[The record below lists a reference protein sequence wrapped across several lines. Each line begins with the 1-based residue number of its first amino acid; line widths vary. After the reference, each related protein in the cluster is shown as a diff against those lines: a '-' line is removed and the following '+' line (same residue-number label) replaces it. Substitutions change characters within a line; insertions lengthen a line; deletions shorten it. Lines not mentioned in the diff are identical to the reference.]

1 MIIGDNDI
9 AIYDMTWYDS
19 NVNRKFNLWLPYEN
33 KHRWCI
39 RVLLSAQKLISVDLK
54 ILCRYMA

>member
-19 NVNRKFNLWLPYEN
+19 NVNKKFNLWLPYEN

-54 ILCRYMA
+54 D